1 MPDPIFQSEEHYRAA
16 FIAGLERLLHTD
28 QLGVFVMVLA
38 NSIYDPQ
45 IHTILGDKL
54 KQRFAILSQQVRN
67 LLTQGRSLEYA
78 DDDVPVFLKLMAIG
92 LEDLQDTLF
101 RRAEPWE
108 VQFNHLR
115 AFRPARMSDMV
126 ITSLRAPFDT
136 DGFHFNK
143 DFLRQEIIWEGSLL
157 GDHCR
162 LLYNKF
168 PFAPLHGLLVI
179 EPEKNHPQY
188 LEKNTH
194 EHYWQLLELLGKTL
208 PDCGFGYNARGAC
221 SSINHLHVQMYAG
234 KTGGYPIEQPQWRHN
249 GGGQDYPLQVECFN
263 TATESWR
270 HIEQLHQQNQAYN
283 LLYRPGKIYVIRRAM
298 QGSYRQKNR
307 LGGFAWAETCGS
319 ITTFNREIFKQLD
332 AAEIMAELAELRLD
346 DSLIRSS

>member
-1 MPDPIFQSEEHYRAA
+1 MPDPIFQSEKHYRAA
-16 FIAGLERLLHTD
+16 FVAGLELLLHTN
-28 QLGVFVMVLA
+28 QLGIFVLVLA

-45 IHTILGDKL
+45 IHAILGGKL

-67 LLTQGRSLEYA
+67 QLIQGRSLEYA

-92 LEDLQDTLF
+92 LENLQDTLF
-101 RRAEPWE
+101 RRAGPWE

-115 AFRPARMSDMV
+115 AFRPARMSNML
-126 ITSLRAPFDT
+126 ITSLQAPFNT
-136 DGFHFNK
+136 DDFHFNK
-143 DFLRQEIIWEGSLL
+143 DFLRQEIIWEGELL

-168 PFAPLHGLLVI
+168 PFAPLHGLLVL

-188 LEKNTH
+188 LGRDTH

-249 GGGQDYPLQVECFN
+249 GGGQDYPLQVECFGS
-263 TATESWR
+263 AMESWR
-270 HIEQLHQQNQAYN
+270 HIERLHQRNHAYN
-283 LLYRPGKIYVIRRAM
+283 LLYRPGKIYVIQRTM
-298 QGSYRQKNR
+298 QGSYKQKNG
-307 LGGFAWAETCGS
+307 LGSFAWAEACGS
-319 ITTFNREIFKQLD
+319 MTTFNRTAFSQLGADEIT
-332 AAEIMAELAELRLD
+332 MELALLRL
-346 DSLIRSS
+346 